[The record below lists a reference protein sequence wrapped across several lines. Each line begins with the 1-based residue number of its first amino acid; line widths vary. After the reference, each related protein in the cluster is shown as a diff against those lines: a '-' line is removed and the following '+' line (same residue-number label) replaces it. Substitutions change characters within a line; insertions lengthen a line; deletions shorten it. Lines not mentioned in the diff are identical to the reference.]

1 MTIYKSVSEERIPN
15 ATVARLPV
23 YLRFLSGLLENGV
36 RTCDSV
42 QLAQGAGV
50 SPAMIRK
57 DLSFLG
63 SFGTRGVGYDVEL
76 LVFHIGRVVG
86 QTKTRKVIIV
96 GAGNLGSALG
106 QYAGFES
113 RGISVSALF
122 DSDLSRIG
130 TMVGRHKVLPVSDL
144 PKLVKRND
152 ISIAVIATPAAQA
165 QEVADLIV
173 AAGITSILDFAPQRI
188 QVPDHVQVRRVDLA
202 VELQILAY
210 HEQRRTESGS

>member
-1 MTIYKSVSEERIPN
+1 MTIYKSASEEQIPN
-15 ATVARLPV
+15 ATVARLPI
-23 YLRFLSGLLENGV
+23 YLRVLSGLLENGV

-42 QLAQGAGV
+42 RIAQGAGV
-50 SPAMIRK
+50 RPAMIRK
-57 DLSFLG
+57 DLSYLG

-76 LVFHIGRVVG
+76 LLFHIGRVVG
-86 QTKTRKVIIV
+86 QTKNRKVIIV

-113 RGISVSALF
+113 RGISVSALV
-122 DSDLSRIG
+122 DSDPSRVG
-130 TMVGRHKVLPVSDL
+130 AVVGRHKVFPVSDL
-144 PKLVKRND
+144 PKLVKRHG

>member
-1 MTIYKSVSEERIPN
+1 MTLYKSVSEETIPK

-23 YLRFLSGLLENGV
+23 YLRVLSGLLENGV
-36 RTCDSV
+36 RKCDSV

-76 LVFHIGRVVG
+76 LLFHIGRVTG
-86 QTKTRKVIIV
+86 QTRNRKVIIV

-113 RGISVSALF
+113 RGISVSALV
-122 DSDLSRIG
+122 DNDPSRIG
-130 TMVGRHKVLPVSDL
+130 TMVGRLKVLPVSDL
-144 PKLVKRND
+144 PKLVKRKD

-173 AAGITSILDFAPQRI
+173 DAGITSILDFAPQRI

-210 HEQRRTESGS
+210 HEQRRAESSS